1 LGVLIELLGAC
12 KLVREACDFVV
23 LVVLYL
29 ELVTCHVL
37 FKFCTFFAPVCCPEN
52 FFIEGLY
59 LTVLVPI
66 IEKPINRGVLAFFIV
81 FVLPCHSVRPAIRV
95 WLTNRNT

>member
-29 ELVTCHVL
+29 ELVTGHVL
-37 FKFCTFFAPVCCPEN
+37 FKFCTYPTPVCSPEN
-52 FFIEGLY
+52 VFIEGFN

-66 IEKPINRGVLAFFIV
+66 IEKPIDRGVLALFIV

-95 WLTNRNT
+95 WLTHRNT